1 MMELKDMTVPQRD
14 NRIIALRDLIRTHEH
29 HMRHLETDIQ
39 ANEIGLDL
47 LKNVKKERT
56 GRLNE
61 LRAEKLLLE
70 EEAAK

>member
-1 MMELKDMTVPQRD
+1 MKLKKMTVPQRD
-14 NRIIALRDLIRTHEH
+14 NRIIALRDLIRTHEI
-29 HMRHLETDIQ
+29 HMRKLRTDIQ

-47 LKNVKKERT
+47 LKNVKRERI